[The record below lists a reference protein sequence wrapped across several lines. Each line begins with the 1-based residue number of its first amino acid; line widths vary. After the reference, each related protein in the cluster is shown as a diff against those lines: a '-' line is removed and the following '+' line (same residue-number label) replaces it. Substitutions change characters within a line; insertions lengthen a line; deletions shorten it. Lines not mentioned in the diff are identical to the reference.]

1 MTSTMLGNISGSRL
15 MPSSAFLKKP
25 LDLRTATTNAVPITE
40 QIDAEDTARNRLF
53 QMDASAFG
61 VCKSSLQW
69 SSVKFPAANP

>member
-1 MTSTMLGNISGSRL
+1 M
-15 MPSSAFLKKP
+15 
-25 LDLRTATTNAVPITE
+25 RTATTTAVPITE